1 MEASTALAGNQAKDR
16 QHEGAKRILRMLRPY
31 ILVGPSAIVLIVF
44 WIVPIFQMGGLSLF
58 DWNLVNPQRTFV
70 GLKNFAGL
78 IQDTQ
83 FHQTLANTLIYMVFT
98 VGLSVSLG
106 MLVAL
111 HLKEATRRNRF
122 LQAVVFSPYVISLA
136 SVSLLWLWIMNKD
149 YGLLNQ
155 ILAVFGISAIDWL
168 GDPRY
173 ALGSLIAIS
182 VWKSIGYDALI
193 LTSALQSVPQDLYE
207 AAELDH
213 AKKCSTFRKITL
225 PMVSPTLF
233 FIVIVE
239 VIASLK
245 VFETIQIMTQG
256 GPQNATNTLVFSLYQ
271 YAFQFYKVGYAAAI
285 GMVLLILVAVFAVLY
300 FKLLEKRV
308 HYR

>member
-1 MEASTALAGNQAKDR
+1 MVETSVALPSDKTTFGESGFKKVMR
-16 QHEGAKRILRMLRPY
+16 RLRPY
-31 ILVGPSAIVLIVF
+31 LVIAPSIIVLTVF
-44 WIVPIFQMGGLSLF
+44 WIYPIFEMGGLSLYE
-58 DWNLVNPQRTFV
+58 WNLVSPTRKFV
-70 GLKNFAGL
+70 GLQNFINLA
-78 IQDTQ
+78 QDLQ
-83 FHQTLANTLIYMVFT
+83 FRQTLLNTLLYMVFT
-98 VGLSVSLG
+98 VGLSVGLG
-106 MLVAL
+106 MLCAL
-111 HLKEATRRNRF
+111 HLKEASRRNRF

-155 ILAVFGISAIDWL
+155 VLAIFGIAPVDWL
-168 GDPRY
+168 GDSHV

-182 VWKSIGYDALI
+182 VWKSVGYDALI
-193 LTSALQSVPQDLYE
+193 LVSALQSVPEDLYE

-213 AKKCSTFRKITL
+213 ARPWATFRKITL

-233 FIVIVE
+233 FLIIVE
-239 VIASLK
+239 VISALK
-245 VFETIQIMTQG
+245 VFETSQIMTQG

-285 GMVLLILVAVFAVLY
+285 GMVLLVFVAVFSILY

>member
-1 MEASTALAGNQAKDR
+1 MVETSVALPSDKTTFGESGFKKVMR
-16 QHEGAKRILRMLRPY
+16 RLRPY
-31 ILVGPSAIVLIVF
+31 LVIAPSIIVLTVF
-44 WIVPIFQMGGLSLF
+44 WIYPIFEMGGLSLYE
-58 DWNLVNPQRTFV
+58 WNLVSPTRKFV
-70 GLKNFAGL
+70 GLQNFINLA
-78 IQDTQ
+78 QDLQ
-83 FHQTLANTLIYMVFT
+83 FRQTLLNTLLYMVFT
-98 VGLSVSLG
+98 VGLSVGLG
-106 MLVAL
+106 MLCAL
-111 HLKEATRRNRF
+111 HLKEAGRRNRF

-155 ILAVFGISAIDWL
+155 VLAIFGMAPVDWL
-168 GDPRY
+168 GDSHV

-182 VWKSIGYDALI
+182 VWKSVGYDALI
-193 LTSALQSVPQDLYE
+193 LVSALQSVPEDLYE

-213 AKKCSTFRKITL
+213 ARPWATFRKITL

-233 FIVIVE
+233 FLIIVE
-239 VIASLK
+239 VISALK
-245 VFETIQIMTQG
+245 VFETSQIMTQG

-271 YAFQFYKVGYAAAI
+271 YAFKFYKVGYAAAI
-285 GMVLLILVAVFAVLY
+285 GMVLLVFVAVFSILY

>member
-1 MEASTALAGNQAKDR
+1 MAQSSASIAVGERSAQESGFRKLARK
-16 QHEGAKRILRMLRPY
+16 LRPY
-31 ILVGPSAIVLIVF
+31 AVIAPSIIVLIVF
-44 WIVPIFQMGGLSLF
+44 WIYPIFEMGGLSLYE
-58 DWNLVNPQRTFV
+58 WNLVSPTRKFV
-70 GLKNFAGL
+70 GLQNFINL
-78 IQDTQ
+78 VQDLQ
-83 FHQTLANTLIYMVFT
+83 FRQTLLNTLIYMVFT
-98 VGLSVSLG
+98 VGLSVGLG
-106 MLVAL
+106 MLCAL
-111 HLKEATRRNRF
+111 HLKEASRRNRF

-155 ILAVFGISAIDWL
+155 ILSAFGIVPVDWL
-168 GDPRY
+168 GDSRV

-182 VWKSIGYDALI
+182 VWKSVGYDALI
-193 LTSALQSVPQDLYE
+193 LTSALQSVPENLYE
-207 AAELDH
+207 AAKLDH
-213 AKKCSTFRKITL
+213 AKPWETFRKITL

-233 FIVIVE
+233 FLVIVE
-239 VIASLK
+239 VISSLK

-285 GMVLLILVAVFAVLY
+285 GMVLLVLVAVFAVLY

>member
-1 MEASTALAGNQAKDR
+1 
-16 QHEGAKRILRMLRPY
+16 
-31 ILVGPSAIVLIVF
+31 
-44 WIVPIFQMGGLSLF
+44 MGGLSLYE
-58 DWNLVNPQRTFV
+58 WNLVSPTRKFV
-70 GLKNFAGL
+70 GLQNFINLA
-78 IQDTQ
+78 QDLQ
-83 FHQTLANTLIYMVFT
+83 FRQTLLNTLLYMVFT
-98 VGLSVSLG
+98 VGLSVGLG
-106 MLVAL
+106 MLCAL
-111 HLKEATRRNRF
+111 HLKEASRRNRF

-155 ILAVFGISAIDWL
+155 VLAIFGIAPVDWL
-168 GDPRY
+168 GDSHV

-182 VWKSIGYDALI
+182 VWKSVGYDALI
-193 LTSALQSVPQDLYE
+193 LVSALQSVPEDLYE

-213 AKKCSTFRKITL
+213 ARPWATFRKITL

-233 FIVIVE
+233 FLIIVE
-239 VIASLK
+239 VISALK
-245 VFETIQIMTQG
+245 VFETSQIMTQG

-285 GMVLLILVAVFAVLY
+285 GMVLLVFVAVFSILY

>member
-1 MEASTALAGNQAKDR
+1 MAEGSAALPVGVAPTRESGFKKAMR
-16 QHEGAKRILRMLRPY
+16 TLRPY
-31 ILVGPSAIVLIVF
+31 VVIAPSITVLTVF
-44 WIVPIFQMGGLSLF
+44 WIYPIFEMGRLSLYE
-58 DWNLVNPQRTFV
+58 WNLVNPTRTFV
-70 GLKNFAGL
+70 GLQNFANL
-78 IQDTQ
+78 AQDLQ
-83 FHQTLANTLIYMVFT
+83 FRQTLLNTLIYMVFT
-98 VGLSVSLG
+98 VGLSVGLG
-106 MLVAL
+106 MLCAL
-111 HLKEATRRNRF
+111 HLKAASRRNRF

-155 ILAVFGISAIDWL
+155 VLSALGMSPVDWL
-168 GDPRY
+168 GDSRV

-182 VWKSIGYDALI
+182 VWKSVGYDALI
-193 LTSALQSVPQDLYE
+193 LTSALQSVPENLYE
-207 AAELDH
+207 AAQLDH
-213 AKKCSTFRKITL
+213 AGSWATFRKITL
-225 PMVSPTLF
+225 PMASPTLF
-233 FIVIVE
+233 FLVIVE
-239 VIASLK
+239 IVSSLQ

-285 GMVLLILVAVFAVLY
+285 GMVLLVLVAVFAVLY

>member
-1 MEASTALAGNQAKDR
+1 MVETSVALPSDKTTFGESGFKKVMR
-16 QHEGAKRILRMLRPY
+16 RLRPY
-31 ILVGPSAIVLIVF
+31 LVIAPSIIVLTVF
-44 WIVPIFQMGGLSLF
+44 WIYPIFEMGGLSLYE
-58 DWNLVNPQRTFV
+58 WNLVSPTRKFV
-70 GLKNFAGL
+70 GLQNFINLA
-78 IQDTQ
+78 QDLQ
-83 FHQTLANTLIYMVFT
+83 FRQTLLNTLLYMVFT
-98 VGLSVSLG
+98 VGLSVGLG
-106 MLVAL
+106 MLCAL
-111 HLKEATRRNRF
+111 HLKEASGRNRF

-155 ILAVFGISAIDWL
+155 VLAIFGIAPVDWL
-168 GDPRY
+168 GDSHV

-182 VWKSIGYDALI
+182 VWKSVGYDALI
-193 LTSALQSVPQDLYE
+193 LVSALQSVPEDLYE

-213 AKKCSTFRKITL
+213 ARPWATFRKITL

-233 FIVIVE
+233 FLIIVE
-239 VIASLK
+239 VISALK
-245 VFETIQIMTQG
+245 VFETSQIMTQG

-285 GMVLLILVAVFAVLY
+285 GMVLLVFVAVFSILY

>member
-1 MEASTALAGNQAKDR
+1 MEASTALAGTRNSADAKA
-16 QHEGAKRILRMLRPY
+16 GAKRVFEKMRPY
-31 ILVGPSAIVLIVF
+31 ILIGPSVIVLVVF

-70 GLKNFAGL
+70 GLQNFVDL
-78 IQDTQ
+78 LHDTQ

-111 HLKEATRRNRF
+111 HLKAATRRNRF

-149 YGLLNQ
+149 YGLLNE
-155 ILAVFGISAIDWL
+155 ILAVFGVNPIDWL
-168 GDPRY
+168 GDPHY
-173 ALGSLIAIS
+173 AMGSLIAIS
-182 VWKSIGYDALI
+182 VWKSVGYDALI

-213 AKKCSTFRKITL
+213 AKPWATFRKITL

-233 FIVIVE
+233 FLVIVE

-285 GMVLLILVAVFAVLY
+285 GMVLLVLVAVFAVLY

>member
-1 MEASTALAGNQAKDR
+1 MAESSAALAA
-16 QHEGAKRILRMLRPY
+16 EGAPAKEAGVRKLLHMLRPY
-31 ILVGPSAIVLIVF
+31 LVIAPSIAVLAIF
-44 WIVPIFQMGGLSLF
+44 WIYPIFEMGGLSLF
-58 DWNLVNPQRTFV
+58 EWNLVNPTRTFV
-70 GLKNFAGL
+70 GLENFVNLA
-78 IQDTQ
+78 QDLQ
-83 FHQTLANTLIYMVFT
+83 FRQTLLNTLIYMVFT
-98 VGLSVSLG
+98 VGLSVALG
-106 MLVAL
+106 MLCAL
-111 HLKEATRRNRF
+111 HLKEASRRNRF

-155 ILAVFGISAIDWL
+155 ILSVFGIAPVDWL
-168 GDPRY
+168 GDSHV

-182 VWKSIGYDALI
+182 VWKSVGYDALI
-193 LTSALQSVPQDLYE
+193 LTSALQSVPENLYE

-213 AKKCSTFRKITL
+213 AGPWATFRKITL

-233 FIVIVE
+233 FLVIVE

-285 GMVLLILVAVFAVLY
+285 GMVLLVLIAVFAVLY